1 MTFTIIEKSLDKNC
15 FFRGYHSATTYCIE
29 MATSYPELS
38 SFVLPELPVLPY
50 FDDLPVD
57 TGRKNAFSD
66 NTYGDMVQL
75 VPGLVGDANSVERS
89 PCRYPIKPQ
98 RFGKSISTCN

>member
-1 MTFTIIEKSLDKNC
+1 
-15 FFRGYHSATTYCIE
+15 

-38 SFVLPELPVLPY
+38 RFVLPELPVLPY
-50 FDDLPVD
+50 FDNFPVVLA
-57 TGRKNAFSD
+57 RKNAFSDFSD

-89 PCRYPIKPQ
+89 PCRLP
-98 RFGKSISTCN
+98 N